1 MSKVI
6 VKQTRSAI
14 GRNPAVRDTLKAI
27 GLGRIGKS
35 CELTLN
41 DSVKG
46 MIKRVE
52 YLLEVR
58 PVK

>member
-1 MSKVI
+1 
-6 VKQTRSAI
+6 
-14 GRNPAVRDTLKAI
+14 LKAI
-27 GLGRIGKS
+27 GVGRIGKS

-52 YLLEVR
+52 YLLEVK

>member
-1 MSKVI
+1 MAKVI
-6 VKQTRSAI
+6 VKQVRSDI
-14 GRNPAVRDTLKAI
+14 GRQPAVRSTLKAI

-41 DSVKG
+41 DAVKG
-46 MIKRVE
+46 MIKRVD
-52 YLLEVR
+52 YLLEVK